1 MEEIRASKE
10 QIRKDIAKV
19 VGALTE
25 KQRNE
30 RTRAIESRLF
40 EFANFLEAR
49 IALLY
54 VHGENEVRT
63 QNIIRKSFD
72 LNKIVV
78 LPAFKAEH
86 LMVTTFKVDAP
97 DKDLVMGPR
106 GVLEPD
112 PAGCKPVPL
121 QRIDIAIIPG
131 WAFDEKGVRLG
142 SGQGYYDRFIPE
154 LPITTRK
161 VALAFEEQVVP
172 QIPTEPHDRH
182 VDIIITNKRTIYKI

>member
-10 QIRKDIAKV
+10 QIRKDIAKA

-78 LPAFKAEH
+78 LPVFDAERRK
-86 LMVTTFKVDAP
+86 VTTLKIDTPA
-97 DKDLVMGPR
+97 KDLTAGPR
-106 GVLEPD
+106 GVAQPN
-112 PAGCKPVPL
+112 PARCKPVPL
-121 QRIDIAIIPG
+121 HRIDIAIIPG
-131 WAFDEKGVRLG
+131 TRL
-142 SGQGYYDRFIPE
+142 R
-154 LPITTRK
+154 
-161 VALAFEEQVVP
+161 
-172 QIPTEPHDRH
+172 
-182 VDIIITNKRTIYKI
+182 